1 MNLTIVEYQCFRL
14 QLISNIYY
22 FSKKYIASHKLHEKK
37 RLKFNKSVRKGYFLG
52 IKISNDLL
60 SDNLSLLIVNLYL
73 PTGK

>member
-22 FSKKYIASHKLHEKK
+22 FSKKYIASRKLHEKK
-37 RLKFNKSVRKGYFLG
+37 RHKFNKSVRKGYFLG